1 MPRRSTTISRRKT
14 TRKSTPRKDDNVSL
28 FPWKVKPIS
37 RERKIDIFGGVLIFF
52 GLVVLISMLTGQ
64 KGSFTKPIADA
75 FKSFAGI
82 GAFLVPLLIFLIGL
96 WLILRKVQT
105 LPKLSAGRV
114 IGLILLVLG
123 FFTFINVITNQTELD
138 PYAARYSGFIGAL
151 GRPLTSA
158 FGTAGAVV
166 VMLAWLLI
174 AISLTLNLSIP
185 EMVRRI
191 QDKVRKEKE
200 LTSTSQKPR
209 VAIQPAQS
217 PKEDAELP
225 PDFNPL
231 TVKRK
236 PVIVQPPVK
245 PLVRQTETPKPAFT
259 KPQTAEKPGKS
270 AVETFAEQP
279 TVDSGWVLPKI
290 ENILDPATE
299 TAIKTGIDQDRAK
312 VIEETLASFSA
323 PVKVVDIQRGPTVTL
338 FGVEP
343 EYVES
348 RLGRTR
354 VRVGQITRL
363 SDDLAL
369 ALAAPRIRI
378 QAPVPGKGYVGIEVP
393 NQQISLVNLRECIQ
407 SESFRKVRSPLK
419 LALGKD
425 VAGKP
430 IAADLTNMPHLL
442 IAGTTGSGKSV
453 CVNSILTCLLLTNSP
468 AELRLILVD
477 PKRVELTGYNG
488 IPHLLAPVVVD
499 TEKVIT
505 ALRWVQGEMEA
516 RYKKFFDSNVRNIA
530 EYNKSHSEKLP
541 YLVVVIDELADLM
554 MLAPEETETSIT
566 RLAQLARATGIHLII
581 ATQRPSVDVVTG
593 LIKANFPARIA
604 FAVASNTDSRVILDQ
619 PGAERLLGKGDML
632 FQAPDAP
639 APVRLQGTYVS
650 DQEIQRLVE
659 TWRLSSMEASPEMR
673 AETAVKP
680 AMVKPGVPLK
690 QVPLFDDPI
699 LSKEDPM
706 LEKAIEIVRKEKRAS
721 ISMLQRK
728 MSIGYTRAA
737 RMIDSLEEKGIVAP
751 PQPNSQMREVLDMGE
766 EESSGGEQN

>member
-1 MPRRSTTISRRKT
+1 MPRRSYTTSRRKS
-14 TRKSTPRKDDNVSL
+14 TRKSAPRKGEDVSL
-28 FPWKVKPIS
+28 FPWKIKPIS
-37 RERKIDIFGGVLIFF
+37 RDRKIDIVGGVLIVF
-52 GLVVLISMLTGQ
+52 GLLVLISMLTGQ

-75 FKSFAGI
+75 FKAFAGI
-82 GAFLVPLLIFLIGL
+82 GAFLVPLIIFLIGL
-96 WLILRKVQT
+96 WLILRRVQT
-105 LPKLSAGRV
+105 LPKLSGARLVG
-114 IGLILLVLG
+114 IILLVLG
-123 FFTFINVITNQTELD
+123 FFTFVNVVTSQTETD
-138 PYAARYSGFIGAL
+138 PYADRYSGTIGAL

-166 VMLAWLLI
+166 VMIAWLLI

-191 QDKVRKEKE
+191 QEKVRKERE
-200 LTSTSQKPR
+200 LTSKPAKTKTSVQFT
-209 VAIQPAQS
+209 QPQV
-217 PKEDAELP
+217 DAELP
-225 PDFNPL
+225 ADFNPL

-236 PVIVQPPVK
+236 PVIAQPPVK
-245 PLVRQTETPKPAFT
+245 PLRQPE
-259 KPQTAEKPGKS
+259 QEKPVVSRPPVTGKPVR
-270 AVETFAEQP
+270 AALDTFTEQP
-279 TVDSGWVLPKI
+279 KVDSGWVLPKV
-290 ENILDPATE
+290 EDILDPASE
-299 TAIKTGIDQDRAK
+299 IVIKTGIDQERARI
-312 VIEETLASFSA
+312 IEETLASFSA

-343 EYVES
+343 EYIET

-354 VRVGQITRL
+354 VRVSQITRL

-393 NQQISLVNLRECIQ
+393 NIQISMVNLRECIQ
-407 SESFRKVRSPLK
+407 SEAFRKIRSPLK

-430 IAADLTNMPHLL
+430 IAADLTAMPHLL

-453 CVNSILTCLLLTNSP
+453 CVNSILSCLLLTNSP

-488 IPHLLAPVVVD
+488 IPHLMAPVVVE

-530 EYNKSHSEKLP
+530 EYNKSHSEHLP

-659 TWRLSSMEASPEMR
+659 NWRLAGMEASPEMR
-673 AETAVKP
+673 TETAGKP
-680 AMVKPGVPLK
+680 VMVQQHVPLK
-690 QVPLFDDPI
+690 QAPLFDDPI

-737 RMIDSLEEKGIVAP
+737 RMVDALEEKGIIAP

-766 EESSGGEQN
+766 EKEEGEGESS